1 MSRQETRIIELVQLY
16 THRLLYW
23 TINAAIGHTPT
34 FLFNLKIGHVILH
47 LHCSYLPKINFYQ
60 TYQSNSDIP
69 SMNLERNGGTR
80 KKGKKMLIQ

>member
-1 MSRQETRIIELVQLY
+1 MSRQETSIIELVQLY

-34 FLFNLKIGHVILH
+34 FLFNLKIDHIILH

-60 TYQSNSDIP
+60 TYQPNSDIP
-69 SMNLERNGGTR
+69 RINLERNGGTK
-80 KKGKKMLIQ
+80 KKGEKMLIQ